1 MIMNM
6 NEKGR
11 QTKLLAAIAVLAM
24 VLCVFAI
31 AIPAD
36 AEGNTYAPSV
46 PSDNVVIVDDVSK
59 LANFEEGKSY
69 VINEG
74 TNLNINSAIKVDE
87 DVEIYLNGGTIAF
100 VDKGSLALTGGTNGA
115 TLYVISGSITGATS
129 ETSGAA
135 AGNITVGANS
145 AIKFYGGSMQIDGV
159 DIIGSNGMLD
169 ASNGELQLSID
180 DSTYGMEYTVS
191 QGTVIIDGSKGYKGI
206 WKNDT
211 MTVNS
216 GATLSVVSDLSV
228 SSASFTNNGN
238 VTVASG
244 SAIDL
249 AKNATQGKITFG
261 NGASFDGT
269 LETSYGGSTKT
280 AEITVS
286 ELTTSNTGFSI
297 EVDATGYP
305 AIADVEVSGEISV
318 VSGYANLAGVTNIAS
333 AINGFVSDNKLG
345 SLTAIGA
352 IGSDNV
358 LAKAATAYGDVSAGT
373 ITVSNVNTLTLAAD
387 TTFTGTVN
395 AIGTDKAVVA
405 SVSGPFTVDDQVE
418 IKADA
423 ATATKI
429 VMTPAADTA
438 VSGTITLGGKV
449 DVAESMMIPNG
460 STFSIASTTTEIS
473 IASSNTLTILGD
485 VSGTANKQIKADG
498 SSTGTVN
505 ATNKTAVQQ
514 YVDGTVGDVDT
525 KPYTTD
531 DQLIADL
538 NAGYNVTIDN
548 SQNSARKIT
557 IDKDVTMNGNTLT
570 VIGNGKII
578 IGAGVTFTM
587 NAGSQVI
594 YGDDNSSFTFDITG
608 TSANSRA
615 IVNINEANLCIPV
628 QKGDYA
634 LVEVTG
640 KDMEINNAFSS
651 YYVGYGRTAHMTG
664 TAVTA
669 DIDVVGTLYL
679 SGTLRDNS
687 TINVYQGGEVI
698 VSEGETFQIIGTMN
712 IDNGSAQIDGTLTVG
727 SSAGAASLNVEN
739 DGTVKVSSTGTLTIS
754 SNTSSKPYNILSGN
768 IDNEGTVNMSSKLIG
783 AIKNSGTVNFNGV
796 HENTAA
802 GDASTIFMV
811 KSGAT
816 LNAQSV
822 TAVGNAN
829 PLVVT
834 DQGCYL
840 KTVTSGSSAEPIE
853 VGDTAAPWATANSMT
868 LSNVKNVKVTVT
880 VAYETVTGYSERQ
893 PVNTMAFEGSV
904 TPVTNST
911 STIGITAGAVD
922 VVGTVTLGKVNINVG
937 ADAVLNVSGT
947 VNAPEAGAAATNT
960 TAATFYS
967 INGNGTVNVTGLIKS
982 IDELDAGTLKVN
994 AIHYVATE
1002 ESRNWNFYTTL
1013 KAALDNGV
1021 TDMDVLGDLYILE
1034 DTTIPAGVTVE
1045 GTGNAYIGSSDLTD
1059 VTLIIENGG
1068 KLIIGKVTV
1077 YGTLDIRNTD
1087 TGLENTGD
1095 IIADTSNVNE
1105 DDKTA
1110 LYTNIYNALSTAG
1123 DGDVVTVTKPI
1134 QDGEAI
1140 VYVDSNLTVPAGVTL
1155 VLPAGKEICILAG
1168 STLTVD
1174 GTFDVKGDVT
1184 SRGYVSVTAESPAK
1198 NANEQYYFTNE
1209 DAREKKAAIVV
1220 TGEIVSN
1227 AELTH
1232 TTYSIAGAYYLM
1244 DGRFHITTLDKA
1256 APVIGETD
1264 NYQVSTYGSVIG
1276 TDVSITGTN
1285 DVPVTLNVK
1294 GDITVSSLTM
1304 QNAIMNIDAGKA
1316 VTGTFGSAEGTVTF
1330 QYVKVGTAFTMT
1342 QKTVQ
1347 SGETS
1352 TPTLYVDG
1360 DVARYEGSSYSN
1372 YPNKDR
1378 DALVEFG
1385 GDVKISD
1392 FGADFTNN
1400 LMGEGKGDVVIAA
1413 GATVSFARNVN
1424 ADTMTMTLDDLS
1436 LNVEGTLTVNN
1447 GATLNAYTA
1456 GKNDATVIVTGTL
1469 DVSKKTD
1476 TQDAGAAS
1484 IQTLYV
1490 GGTPEQISRDRTY
1503 AANLGADATVTGAGI
1518 NNLARVYAFPGS
1530 TVNAEN
1536 TTNKGFA
1543 SVEFYYNDILVVT
1556 VWAAEGTEIS
1566 NVYPAEQIGN
1576 ALFQGWMYEDD
1587 NGVMQ
1592 YTSTPTPY
1600 HNNNNGNVQ
1609 ESYTTVKV
1617 GTHDKVYASVDLDAY
1632 MLVFYVDAG
1641 VDAIYVD
1648 GDIVDSKGLVGQG
1661 ENVYPV
1667 AWVSAGTHEITVKL
1681 SNGYVGVVEMSFDGN
1696 TVTDG
1701 KITIDASTY
1710 AGQYFKVSITNIDAG
1725 NANTDT
1731 SGDSGSELGLT
1742 DYLLIVLVV
1751 LIVVMAII
1759 VAIRLM
1765 RS

>member
-11 QTKLLAAIAVLAM
+11 QTKLLAAIAVFAM
-24 VLCVFAI
+24 VACAFAVVSVSDD
-31 AIPAD
+31 AD
-36 AEGNTYAPSV
+36 GITPPTATGEVIDDLSKATGSSGVATSYYQITGTV
-46 PSDNVVIVDDVSK
+46 DVTSDTTVAKDGAV
-59 LANFEEGKSY
+59 
-69 VINEG
+69 
-74 TNLNINSAIKVDE
+74 T
-87 DVEIYLNGGTIAF
+87 IYINGGTLNFTSGELTFTNKTNIIVLSGTANITGISSDFTNLTVTAYGGTIMLGTERLVGGSNALFDVTDGKLDIAIS
-100 VDKGSLALTGGTNGA
+100 GTGGLSYTVSEGTVAIDASKATDHNGIWSNDALVIGNDTGAKA
-115 TLYVISGSITGATS
+115 TLEVVSNLPSVVDIDIKATGTLNIASGASVDLRGAAGEIKATTGSVINGQVITSYGVNDTTRKTTSTVQFDEVTAGAGFSIKFDNQYAAI
-129 ETSGAA
+129 SGAA
-135 AGNITVGANS
+135 TAG
-145 AIKFYGGSMQIDGV
+145 D
-159 DIIGSNGMLD
+159 
-169 ASNGELQLSID
+169 
-180 DSTYGMEYTVS
+180 
-191 QGTVIIDGSKGYKGI
+191 
-206 WKNDT
+206 
-211 MTVNS
+211 
-216 GATLSVVSDLSV
+216 
-228 SSASFTNNGN
+228 
-238 VTVASG
+238 
-244 SAIDL
+244 
-249 AKNATQGKITFG
+249 
-261 NGASFDGT
+261 
-269 LETSYGGSTKT
+269 
-280 AEITVS
+280 ITVS
-286 ELTTSNTGFSI
+286 AEYAKITDISGLADVVNGFY
-297 EVDATGYP
+297 DATGKTF
-305 AIADVEVSGEISV
+305 GT
-318 VSGYANLAGVTNIAS
+318 LS
-333 AINGFVSDNKLG
+333 AIR
-345 SLTAIGA
+345 AITDGEL
-352 IGSDNV
+352 SKNV
-358 LAKAATAYGDVSAGT
+358 TAYGDVSAGT
-373 ITVSNVNTLTLAAD
+373 VSVSDTNKLTLAAGS
-387 TTFTGTVN
+387 TFTGTVN

-405 SVSGPFTVDDQVE
+405 SVSGPFTVDDQVVIE
-418 IKADA
+418 ADA
-423 ATATKI
+423 AATKI
-429 VMTPAADTA
+429 VMTPVADTA

-473 IASSNTLTILGD
+473 ITKDKTLTILGD

-498 SSTGTVN
+498 STTGTVE
-505 ATNKTAVQQ
+505 ASNKTAVQQ
-514 YVDGTVGDVDT
+514 YVDGTVTDVGSKEYSDVN
-525 KPYTTD
+525 
-531 DQLIADL
+531 QLIADL
-538 NAGYNVTIDN
+538 NAGYNVTIGT
-548 SQNSARKIT
+548 SASPSSNVTIT
-557 IDKDVTMNGNTLT
+557 INKDVTMNGNTLAVYGT
-570 VIGNGKII
+570 GTII
-578 IGAGVTFTM
+578 IAPGVTFTM
-587 NAGSQVI
+587 NAGSQII
-594 YGDDNSSFTFDITG
+594 YGNDTSSFTFDITG

-739 DGTVKVSSTGTLTIS
+739 EGTVKVSSTGTLTIS

-802 GDASTIFMV
+802 GVASMIFMA

-822 TAVGNAN
+822 TAVGSAL

-853 VGDTAAPWATANSMT
+853 VGDTDAPWATANSMT
-868 LSNVKNVKVTVT
+868 LSNVKDVKVTVT

-911 STIGITAGAVD
+911 ATIGITAGAVD

-1013 KAALDNGV
+1013 KAALDNGI

-1045 GTGNAYIGSSDLTD
+1045 GTGNAYIGSTDLTD

-1134 QDGEAI
+1134 LDGEAI

-1168 STLTVD
+1168 ATLTVD

-1184 SRGYVSVTAESPAK
+1184 SRGYVSATAESPAK
-1198 NANEQYYFTNE
+1198 DANEQYYFTNE

-1264 NYQVSTYGSVIG
+1264 NYLVSTYGSVTG

-1360 DVARYEGSSYSN
+1360 DVARYEGSSDSN

-1400 LMGEGKGDVVIAA
+1400 LMGGEGKGDVVIAA

-1456 GKNDATVIVTGTL
+1456 SKNDATVIVTGTL

-1536 TTNKGFA
+1536 TTDKGFA

-1556 VWAAEGTEIS
+1556 VWAAEGTEI
-1566 NVYPAEQIGN
+1566 NDVYPAEQIGN

-1592 YTSTPTPY
+1592 YTSKPTAY
-1600 HNNNNGNVQ
+1600 NAGDNVQ
-1609 ESYTTVKV
+1609 EYYTTVTV

-1632 MLVFYVDAG
+1632 ILVFYVDAG

-1648 GDIVDSKGLVGQG
+1648 GDIVDSKGLVGQNNEG
-1661 ENVYPV
+1661 YPV

>member
-1 MIMNM
+1 MNM

-11 QTKLLAAIAVLAM
+11 QTKLLAAITVLAM
-24 VLCVFAI
+24 VVCVFAI

-74 TNLNINSAIKVDE
+74 TNLNINSAIKVDK

-129 ETSGAA
+129 EATGV
-135 AGNITVGANS
+135 AGNITVGTSS

-159 DIIGSNGMLD
+159 DLIGSNGMLN

-191 QGTVIIDGSKGYKGI
+191 QGTVTIDGSKGYKGI

-261 NGASFDGT
+261 NGAYFDGT

-318 VSGYANLAGVTNIAS
+318 VSGYANLAGVANIAS
-333 AINGFVSDNKLG
+333 SINGFVSDNKLG

-352 IGSDNV
+352 IGSDNA
-358 LAKAATAYGDVSAGT
+358 LTKAVTAYGDVSAGT
-373 ITVSNVNTLTLAAD
+373 ITVSDANTLTLAAD

-405 SVSGPFTVDDQVE
+405 SVSGPFTVDNEVV
-418 IKADA
+418 IAADA
-423 ATATKI
+423 SATKI
-429 VMTPAADTA
+429 VLTINADTS

-449 DVAESMMIPNG
+449 DVAGNMMIPNG

-473 IASSNTLTILGD
+473 IASIKTLTILGD
-485 VSGTANKQIKADG
+485 VSGTANKQIKANG
-498 SSTGTVN
+498 STTGTVN

-514 YVDGTVGDVDT
+514 YVDGTVGDVGT
-525 KPYTTD
+525 KPYTSD

-548 SQNSARKIT
+548 SSNSGREIT

-594 YGDDNSSFTFDITG
+594 YGNDNSSFTFDITG

-1168 STLTVD
+1168 ATLTVD

-1184 SRGYVSVTAESPAK
+1184 SRGYVSATAESPAK

-1264 NYQVSTYGSVIG
+1264 NYQVSTYGSVTG

-1360 DVARYEGSSYSN
+1360 DVARYEGSSDSN

-1392 FGADFTNN
+1392 FGADFTNS
-1400 LMGEGKGDVVIAA
+1400 LKGEGKGDVVIAA

-1456 GKNDATVIVTGTL
+1456 NKNAATVIVTGTL
-1469 DVSKKTD
+1469 DVSNKTD

-1484 IQTLYV
+1484 IEKLYV
-1490 GGTPEQISRDRTY
+1490 GGTPEQISHDRTY
-1503 AANLGADATVTGAGI
+1503 AASLGADATVTGAGI
-1518 NNLARVYAFPGS
+1518 NGLVYVYAFPGS

-1536 TTNKGFA
+1536 TTDKGFA

-1556 VWAAEGTEIS
+1556 VWAAEGTTI
-1566 NVYPAEQIGN
+1566 NDVYPTKQIGN
-1576 ALFQGWMYEDD
+1576 ALFQGWMYEDA

-1592 YTSTPTPY
+1592 YTSKPTLCSGFDENDTVKEY
-1600 HNNNNGNVQ
+1600 F
-1609 ESYTTVKV
+1609 TTVTV
-1617 GTHDKVYASVDLDAY
+1617 GTHDKVYASVNSDAY
-1632 MLVFYVDAG
+1632 RLVFYVDAG

-1661 ENVYPV
+1661 TTVYPY

-1681 SNGYVGVVEMSFDGN
+1681 SNGYVGVVEMSVDG
-1696 TVTDG
+1696 TAVTDG

-1710 AGQYFKVSITNIDAG
+1710 AGQDFKVSITNIDAG

>member
-11 QTKLLAAIAVLAM
+11 QTKLLAAIAVFAM
-24 VLCVFAI
+24 VACAFAVVSVSDD
-31 AIPAD
+31 AD
-36 AEGNTYAPSV
+36 GITPPTATGEVIDDLSKATGSSGVATSYYQITGTV
-46 PSDNVVIVDDVSK
+46 DVTSDTTVAKDGAV
-59 LANFEEGKSY
+59 
-69 VINEG
+69 
-74 TNLNINSAIKVDE
+74 T
-87 DVEIYLNGGTIAF
+87 IYINGGTLNFTSGELTFTNKTNIIVLSGTANITGISSDFTNLTVTAYGGTIMLGTERLVGGSNALFDVTDGKLDIAIS
-100 VDKGSLALTGGTNGA
+100 GTGG
-115 TLYVISGSITGATS
+115 
-129 ETSGAA
+129 
-135 AGNITVGANS
+135 
-145 AIKFYGGSMQIDGV
+145 
-159 DIIGSNGMLD
+159 
-169 ASNGELQLSID
+169 LS
-180 DSTYGMEYTVS
+180 YTVS
-191 QGTVIIDGSKGYKGI
+191 EGTVAIDASKATDHNGI
-206 WKNDT
+206 WAKDT
-211 MTVNS
+211 LVIGNNS
-216 GATLSVVSDLSV
+216 GAKATLEVVSNLPSVVAIDIKATGAL
-228 SSASFTNNGN
+228 NI
-238 VTVASG
+238 ASG
-244 SAIDL
+244 TSVDL
-249 AKNATQGKITFG
+249 RGAAGEIKATTGSVI
-261 NGASFDGT
+261 NGQVI
-269 LETSYGGSTKT
+269 TSYKVNDTT
-280 AEITVS
+280 RE
-286 ELTTSNTGFSI
+286 TTSTVQFDEVTAGTGFSI
-297 EVDATGYP
+297 KFDNKYAAISGAATAGDINVSAGYAKISNVSDLTGVINGFYDATG
-305 AIADVEVSGEISV
+305 ATFGT
-318 VSGYANLAGVTNIAS
+318 LS
-333 AINGFVSDNKLG
+333 AID
-345 SLTAIGA
+345 AITDGEL
-352 IGSDNV
+352 SKSV
-358 LAKAATAYGDVSAGT
+358 TAYGDVSAGT
-373 ITVSNVNTLTLAAD
+373 VSVSDTNKLTLAAG

-395 AIGTDKAVVA
+395 AIGADDAVVA
-405 SVSGPFTVDDQVE
+405 SVSGPFTVDKQVE
-418 IKADA
+418 FAADA

-429 VMTPAADTA
+429 VMSPTADTA
-438 VSGTITLGGKV
+438 VSGTITLGGTV
-449 DVAESMMIPNG
+449 DLKGTMVIPNG
-460 STFSIASTTTEIS
+460 STFSISSPTTVINVTGG
-473 IASSNTLTILGD
+473 NKLTILGD
-485 VSGTANKQIKADG
+485 VSGTANKQIKAAAN
-498 SSTGTVN
+498 TVY

-514 YVDGTVGDVDT
+514 YVDGDVNDLT
-525 KPYTTD
+525 ANPYYNATD
-531 DQLIADL
+531 IDKIIADL
-538 NAGYNVTIDN
+538 NAGYDVIIDNTGGQIGAVTIG
-548 SQNSARKIT
+548 
-557 IDKDVTMNGNTLT
+557 KDVTMNGNTLT
-570 VIGNGKII
+570 VIGNGTITV
-578 IGAGVTFTM
+578 GVGVTFTM
-587 NAGSQVI
+587 NAGSQII
-594 YGDDNSSFTFDITG
+594 YGNDESEFEFVITG

-739 DGTVKVSSTGTLTIS
+739 EGTVKVSSTGTLTIS

-768 IDNEGTVNMSSKLIG
+768 INNEGTVNMSSKLIG

-802 GDASTIFMV
+802 GVASMIFMA

-822 TAVGNAN
+822 TAVGSAL

-853 VGDTAAPWATANSMT
+853 VGDTDAPWATANSMT
-868 LSNVKNVKVTVT
+868 LSNVKDVKVTVT

-911 STIGITAGAVD
+911 ATIGITAGAVD

-1013 KAALDNGV
+1013 KAALDNGI

-1045 GTGNAYIGSSDLTD
+1045 GTGNAYIGSTDLTD

-1168 STLTVD
+1168 ATLTVD

-1184 SRGYVSVTAESPAK
+1184 SRGYVSATAESPAK
-1198 NANEQYYFTNE
+1198 DANEQYYFTNE

-1264 NYQVSTYGSVIG
+1264 NYQVSTYGSVTG

-1360 DVARYEGSSYSN
+1360 DVARYEGSSDSN

-1392 FGADFTNN
+1392 FGADFTNS
-1400 LMGEGKGDVVIAA
+1400 LKGEGKGDVVIAA

-1456 GKNDATVIVTGTL
+1456 NKNAATVIVTGTL
-1469 DVSKKTD
+1469 DVSNKTD

-1484 IQTLYV
+1484 IEKLYV

-1503 AANLGADATVTGAGI
+1503 AASLGADATVTGAGI
-1518 NNLARVYAFPGS
+1518 NGLVYVYAFPGS

-1536 TTNKGFA
+1536 TTDKGFA

-1556 VWAAEGTEIS
+1556 VWAAEGTTI
-1566 NVYPAEQIGN
+1566 NDVYPTKQIGN
-1576 ALFQGWMYEDD
+1576 ALFQGWMYEDA

-1592 YTSTPTPY
+1592 YTSKPTLCSGFDENDTVKEY
-1600 HNNNNGNVQ
+1600 F
-1609 ESYTTVKV
+1609 TTVTV
-1617 GTHDKVYASVDLDAY
+1617 GTHDKVYASVNSDAY
-1632 MLVFYVDAG
+1632 RLVFYVDAG

-1661 ENVYPV
+1661 TTVYPY

-1681 SNGYVGVVEMSFDGN
+1681 SNGYVGVVEMSVDG
-1696 TVTDG
+1696 TAVTDG

-1710 AGQYFKVSITNIDAG
+1710 AGQDFKVSITNIDAG

>member
-1 MIMNM
+1 MGVKPCQPPPPSDVGDHGCDDIGNRHT
-6 NEKGR
+6 ESVE
-11 QTKLLAAIAVLAM
+11 LVLAVLR
-24 VLCVFAI
+24 
-31 AIPAD
+31 
-36 AEGNTYAPSV
+36 EN
-46 PSDNVVIVDDVSK
+46 
-59 LANFEEGKSY
+59 
-69 VINEG
+69 
-74 TNLNINSAIKVDE
+74 
-87 DVEIYLNGGTIAF
+87 
-100 VDKGSLALTGGTNGA
+100 
-115 TLYVISGSITGATS
+115 
-129 ETSGAA
+129 
-135 AGNITVGANS
+135 
-145 AIKFYGGSMQIDGV
+145 
-159 DIIGSNGMLD
+159 
-169 ASNGELQLSID
+169 
-180 DSTYGMEYTVS
+180 
-191 QGTVIIDGSKGYKGI
+191 
-206 WKNDT
+206 
-211 MTVNS
+211 
-216 GATLSVVSDLSV
+216 
-228 SSASFTNNGN
+228 
-238 VTVASG
+238 
-244 SAIDL
+244 
-249 AKNATQGKITFG
+249 
-261 NGASFDGT
+261 
-269 LETSYGGSTKT
+269 
-280 AEITVS
+280 
-286 ELTTSNTGFSI
+286 
-297 EVDATGYP
+297 
-305 AIADVEVSGEISV
+305 
-318 VSGYANLAGVTNIAS
+318 
-333 AINGFVSDNKLG
+333 
-345 SLTAIGA
+345 
-352 IGSDNV
+352 
-358 LAKAATAYGDVSAGT
+358 
-373 ITVSNVNTLTLAAD
+373 
-387 TTFTGTVN
+387 
-395 AIGTDKAVVA
+395 
-405 SVSGPFTVDDQVE
+405 
-418 IKADA
+418 
-423 ATATKI
+423 
-429 VMTPAADTA
+429 
-438 VSGTITLGGKV
+438 
-449 DVAESMMIPNG
+449 
-460 STFSIASTTTEIS
+460 
-473 IASSNTLTILGD
+473 
-485 VSGTANKQIKADG
+485 
-498 SSTGTVN
+498 
-505 ATNKTAVQQ
+505 
-514 YVDGTVGDVDT
+514 
-525 KPYTTD
+525 
-531 DQLIADL
+531 ADL
-538 NAGYNVTIDN
+538 PGQRDAHELG
-548 SQNSARKIT
+548 
-557 IDKDVTMNGNTLT
+557 
-570 VIGNGKII
+570 
-578 IGAGVTFTM
+578 
-587 NAGSQVI
+587 
-594 YGDDNSSFTFDITG
+594 
-608 TSANSRA
+608 
-615 IVNINEANLCIPV
+615 EA
-628 QKGDYA
+628 
-634 LVEVTG
+634 
-640 KDMEINNAFSS
+640 
-651 YYVGYGRTAHMTG
+651 
-664 TAVTA
+664 
-669 DIDVVGTLYL
+669 
-679 SGTLRDNS
+679 
-687 TINVYQGGEVI
+687 
-698 VSEGETFQIIGTMN
+698 
-712 IDNGSAQIDGTLTVG
+712 
-727 SSAGAASLNVEN
+727 
-739 DGTVKVSSTGTLTIS
+739 
-754 SNTSSKPYNILSGN
+754 
-768 IDNEGTVNMSSKLIG
+768 
-783 AIKNSGTVNFNGV
+783 
-796 HENTAA
+796 
-802 GDASTIFMV
+802 
-811 KSGAT
+811 
-816 LNAQSV
+816 
-822 TAVGNAN
+822 
-829 PLVVT
+829 
-834 DQGCYL
+834 
-840 KTVTSGSSAEPIE
+840 
-853 VGDTAAPWATANSMT
+853 
-868 LSNVKNVKVTVT
+868 
-880 VAYETVTGYSERQ
+880 
-893 PVNTMAFEGSV
+893 V
-904 TPVTNST
+904 TPVGIDVGDRVEKLRRDLHLDAPLLRTDAFVLPVDLRPLLQLPVETVVRVEDHGALVLVDVDYACS
-911 STIGITAGAVD
+911 SIGITAGAVD

-1140 VYVDSNLTVPAGVTL
+1140 VYVDSNLTVPDGVTL

-1168 STLTVD
+1168 ATLTVD

-1184 SRGYVSVTAESPAK
+1184 SRGYVSATAESPAK

-1264 NYQVSTYGSVIG
+1264 NYQVSTYGSVTG

-1360 DVARYEGSSYSN
+1360 DVARYEGSSDSN

-1392 FGADFTNN
+1392 FGADFTNSAK
-1400 LMGEGKGDVVIAA
+1400 GEGKGDVVIAA

-1424 ADTMTMTLDDLS
+1424 ADTITMTLDDLS

-1536 TTNKGFA
+1536 TTDKGFA

-1556 VWAAEGTEIS
+1556 VWAAEGTEI
-1566 NVYPAEQIGN
+1566 NDVYPSEQIGN

-1592 YTSTPTPY
+1592 YTSKPTAY
-1600 HNNNNGNVQ
+1600 NTGDNVQ
-1609 ESYTTVKV
+1609 ESYTTVTV

-1632 MLVFYVDAG
+1632 ILVFYVDAG

>member
-11 QTKLLAAIAVLAM
+11 QTKLLAAIAVFAM
-24 VLCVFAI
+24 VACAFAVVSVSDD
-31 AIPAD
+31 AD
-36 AEGNTYAPSV
+36 GITTPTATGEVIDNLSKATGSNGVVTPYQITGTV
-46 PSDNVVIVDDVSK
+46 DVTSDTTV
-59 LANFEEGKSY
+59 A
-69 VINEG
+69 G
-74 TNLNINSAIKVDE
+74 TGAVT
-87 DVEIYLNGGTIAF
+87 IYINGGTLNLTSGKLTFTNETNIVVLSGTVNITGISSDDFTNLTVTAYGGTIMMGTERLVGGSNALFDVTDGKLDIA
-100 VDKGSLALTGGTNGA
+100 VSSTGGLSYTVSEGTVAIDASKATDHNGIWAKDTLVIGNNSGAKA
-115 TLYVISGSITGATS
+115 TLEVVSNLPSVVAIDIKATGALNIASGASVDLRGAAGEIKATIGSVINGQVITS
-129 ETSGAA
+129 YNDNGTRKTTSTVQFDEVTAGASFSIKFDDNYAAISGAA
-135 AGNITVGANS
+135 T
-145 AIKFYGGSMQIDGV
+145 GGD
-159 DIIGSNGMLD
+159 
-169 ASNGELQLSID
+169 
-180 DSTYGMEYTVS
+180 
-191 QGTVIIDGSKGYKGI
+191 
-206 WKNDT
+206 
-211 MTVNS
+211 
-216 GATLSVVSDLSV
+216 
-228 SSASFTNNGN
+228 
-238 VTVASG
+238 
-244 SAIDL
+244 
-249 AKNATQGKITFG
+249 
-261 NGASFDGT
+261 
-269 LETSYGGSTKT
+269 
-280 AEITVS
+280 ITVS
-286 ELTTSNTGFSI
+286 
-297 EVDATGYP
+297 A
-305 AIADVEVSGEISV
+305 
-318 VSGYANLAGVTNIAS
+318 GYAKISDISNLAGV
-333 AINGFVSDNKLG
+333 INGFYDATGATFGTLS
-345 SLTAIGA
+345 AISA
-352 IGSDNV
+352 ITDGELSKSV
-358 LAKAATAYGDVSAGT
+358 TAYGDVSAGT
-373 ITVSNVNTLTLAAD
+373 VSVTDTNKLTLAAGS
-387 TTFTGTVN
+387 TFTGTVN
-395 AIGTDKAVVA
+395 TIGADDAVVA

-473 IASSNTLTILGD
+473 IVSSKTLTILGD
-485 VSGTANKQIKADG
+485 VSGTANKQIKANG

-525 KPYTTD
+525 KTYATD

-548 SQNSARKIT
+548 SQNSGREIT

-594 YGDDNSSFTFDITG
+594 YGNDNSSFTFDITG

-727 SSAGAASLNVEN
+727 SSAGAASLNVKN

-816 LNAQSV
+816 FNAQSV

-911 STIGITAGAVD
+911 STIGIAAGAVD

-947 VNAPEAGAAATNT
+947 INAPEAGAAATNT

-1034 DTTIPAGVTVE
+1034 DTTIPVGVTVE

-1077 YGTLDIRNTD
+1077 YGILDIRNTD

-1168 STLTVD
+1168 ATLTVD

-1184 SRGYVSVTAESPAK
+1184 SRGYVSATAESPAK
-1198 NANEQYYFTNE
+1198 NAIEQYYFTNE

-1227 AELTH
+1227 AELTY

-1264 NYQVSTYGSVIG
+1264 NYQVSTYGSVTG
-1276 TDVSITGTN
+1276 TDVSIAGTN

-1330 QYVKVGTAFTMT
+1330 QYVKIGTAFTMT

-1352 TPTLYVDG
+1352 TPTMYVDG
-1360 DVARYEGSSYSN
+1360 DVARYEGSSDSN

-1436 LNVEGTLTVNN
+1436 LNVEGTLIVNN

-1456 GKNDATVIVTGTL
+1456 SKNDATVIVTGTL

-1530 TVNAEN
+1530 IVNAEN
-1536 TTNKGFA
+1536 TTDKGFA

-1600 HNNNNGNVQ
+1600 PNNNNGNVQ

-1617 GTHDKVYASVDLDAY
+1617 GTHDKVYASVNLDAY
-1632 MLVFYVDAG
+1632 ILVFYVDAG

-1648 GDIVDSKGLVGQG
+1648 GDIVDSKGLVGQ
-1661 ENVYPV
+1661 EDSNQYPV
-1667 AWVSAGTHEITVKL
+1667 AWVSAGEHTITVKL

-1742 DYLLIVLVV
+1742 DYLLIILVI